1 MRGTKSW
8 MEIHVMNSIHHVT
21 MSNIGLYDND
31 NVFNTLWKHVQ
42 NFGVNWMKVKYL
54 NTCIKYYNYFFY
66 YLIKLLIDS

>member
-1 MRGTKSW
+1 MSGTKSW

-42 NFGVNWMKVKYL
+42 NFGMN
-54 NTCIKYYNYFFY
+54 
-66 YLIKLLIDS
+66 